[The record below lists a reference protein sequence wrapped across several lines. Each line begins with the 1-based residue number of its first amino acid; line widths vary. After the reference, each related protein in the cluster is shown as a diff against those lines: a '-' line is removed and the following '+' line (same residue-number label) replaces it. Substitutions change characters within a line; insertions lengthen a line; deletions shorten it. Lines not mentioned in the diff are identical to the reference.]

1 MIRFPWL
8 PAFIIWCSLVI
19 IATLYPGN
27 HLPAISA
34 LPIMKYLDLVVH
46 FFLFL
51 VFGFLL
57 TAFLLKKTNASSI
70 LVILGITL
78 ISGIIFAALTEF
90 LQWLLP
96 VNRNASFQDI
106 IADVIGVITGSLL
119 GWILIKRKK

>member
-1 MIRFPWL
+1 MNRVPWL
-8 PAFIIWCSLVI
+8 SAFIIWCSLVI

-27 HLPAISA
+27 HLPEISR
-34 LPIMKYLDLVVH
+34 LPIIERLDLVIH

-57 TAFLLKKTNASSI
+57 TAILLHKTRASSI

-96 VNRNASFQDI
+96 VNRNASFQDC
-106 IADVIGVITGSLL
+106 IADVTGVIAGSLI
-119 GWILIKRKK
+119 GWILINRKN